1 MVKVIALDL
10 GNERFHMFDNMEIKI
25 IIYVNEESIEFYFLS
40 NLHLRIKHSCDLYL
54 KYIYI
59 LREYFINFFFYK
71 YFYKFLLS
79 FFFKIRIR
87 FLHLFQ
93 FKDKTSFIFSYFLS
107 FLIKIFSNEILIFLH
122 IDSFERYQKISRIWQ
137 IANCKF

>member
-40 NLHLRIKHSCDLYL
+40 NLHLGIKHSCDLYL

-59 LREYFINFFFYK
+59 YIKRIFYK
-71 YFYKFLLS
+71 LFLLQ
-79 FFFKIRIR
+79 I
-87 FLHLFQ
+87 FLQ
-93 FKDKTSFIFSYFLS
+93 ISFIIFFL
-107 FLIKIFSNEILIFLH
+107 N
-122 IDSFERYQKISRIWQ
+122 
-137 IANCKF
+137 

>member
-1 MVKVIALDL
+1 MDL

-40 NLHLRIKHSCDLYL
+40 NLHLGIKHSCDLYL

-71 YFYKFLLS
+71 YFYKFFYHFYH
-79 FFFKIRIR
+79 FFFKLEFDFCIC
-87 FLHLFQ
+87 
-93 FKDKTSFIFSYFLS
+93 FSSKIKLLSYFPFFLS